1 MTKPQPKN
9 LIAQNNKSRFEYHLS
24 DYMEAGIELQGWE
37 VKSLRAKRVQINDSH
52 IIIRK
57 GEIWLIGA
65 IITPLTSASSHVKP
79 DQTRTRKLL
88 LKKQELEKFIGQV
101 ERKGNTLVPIKLY
114 WKNNIVK
121 LEIALGKGK
130 KLHDKRAAIKERD
143 WQRQQERL
151 KKLKK

>member
-101 ERKGNTLVPIKLY
+101 ERKGYTLVPIKLY